1 MKKIILVLAAFL
13 AMFGVAFST
22 LDAMATDEEACKYAT
37 GDDKSLICADSST
50 SQDTLKAKIKNAL
63 NTAYFWTGIIAVIV
77 IIIGG
82 FRYSTSMGDPGK
94 LKSAKD
100 TILYAVI
107 GLVIVLLAFAITN
120 FILNAV
126 AGTN

>member
-1 MKKIILVLAAFL
+1 MKKIVLVLAAFL

-37 GDDKSLICADSST
+37 GDDKSLICANSST

-63 NTAYFWTGIIAVIV
+63 NTVYFWTGIIAVIV

-94 LKSAKD
+94 ATKAKS
-100 TILYAVI
+100 TIIYGVV
-107 GLVIVLLAFAITN
+107 GLVIALLAFSIVL
-120 FILNAV
+120 FIFDKLK
-126 AGTN
+126 